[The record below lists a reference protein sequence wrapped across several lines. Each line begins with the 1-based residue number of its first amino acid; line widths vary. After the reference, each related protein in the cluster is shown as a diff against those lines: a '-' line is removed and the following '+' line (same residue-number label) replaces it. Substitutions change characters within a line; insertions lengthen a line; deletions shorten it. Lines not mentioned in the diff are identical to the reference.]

1 MPETHSPDRTF
12 IPPFWVVK
20 VLNGLQGLFY
30 KLSKRFIPPAVW
42 MTGHIENFWLSR
54 GIVTVIELNIA
65 EHIKNGH
72 NSIEK
77 LAEITGTHKDALF
90 RLMRMLCAH
99 EIFKLRKNGTY
110 SLTPYSRVLLEDNN
124 SVKYFILSHMGD
136 LHYDLFAEMRNT
148 VTTGINASEKL
159 YGKDIFTHVS
169 DTPEEHE
176 LFIKGM
182 ANTSRLFAPVMLS
195 SYNFTSFRNIVDIG
209 GGDGTL
215 LASILQRYK
224 NVSAVLFDSEHI
236 VKRAAVNLES
246 AGVRDRVEIVEG
258 NFFGEVS
265 AGADLYIMKN
275 ILHDWDD
282 KDAVRILGNVN
293 KAMPSGSKLIVVE
306 AIIENDNKYSFGKM
320 IDILMLVVT
329 KEGRER
335 TLDEFRLLFDRSG
348 FRINRKIS
356 TVSPF
361 SIIECIKK

>member
-1 MPETHSPDRTF
+1 
-12 IPPFWVVK
+12 
-20 VLNGLQGLFY
+20 
-30 KLSKRFIPPAVW
+30 
-42 MTGHIENFWLSR
+42 
-54 GIVTVIELNIA
+54 
-65 EHIKNGH
+65 
-72 NSIEK
+72 
-77 LAEITGTHKDALF
+77 
-90 RLMRMLCAH
+90 
-99 EIFKLRKNGTY
+99 
-110 SLTPYSRVLLEDNN
+110 
-124 SVKYFILSHMGD
+124 
-136 LHYDLFAEMRNT
+136 
-148 VTTGINASEKL
+148 
-159 YGKDIFTHVS
+159 
-169 DTPEEHE
+169 
-176 LFIKGM
+176 M